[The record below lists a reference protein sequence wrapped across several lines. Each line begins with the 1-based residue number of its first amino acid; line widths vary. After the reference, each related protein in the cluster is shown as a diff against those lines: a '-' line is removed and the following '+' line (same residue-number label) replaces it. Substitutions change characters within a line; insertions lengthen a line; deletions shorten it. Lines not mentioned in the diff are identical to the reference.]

1 MRHVRYGY
9 FHSNYKMQVHCA
21 SNNGLGLVPLKGNEV
36 VVAVTLVVV
45 SQSLLS
51 FASFTYRCFS

>member
-9 FHSNYKMQVHCA
+9 FHSSLHAVHCA

-36 VVAVTLVVV
+36 VVAVTLVVTTKFCKFY
-45 SQSLLS
+45 L
-51 FASFTYRCFS
+51 